1 MLHGFSRL
9 QKWNLAKQVID
20 GREVDV
26 AAQVG
31 KKNGVLLDRLH
42 FILRRWVIIDTKSQ
56 RAGLSTGRNTSKRFW
71 TLLEVTRRSK

>member
-31 KKNGVLLDRLH
+31 KKMGCYWIDY
-42 FILRRWVIIDTKSQ
+42 ILFCDV
-56 RAGLSTGRNTSKRFW
+56 G
-71 TLLEVTRRSK
+71 